1 MAGEEERIE
10 PAHALPGA
18 TASRFRP
25 HGRTE
30 MWAEGAI
37 VHVLAEGP
45 FNREGIDAFSQEMLA
60 LYRRLPSGSRFV
72 HITEVRGAMLGT
84 PDAWE
89 RLSEHLATGLKLGIP
104 LLGTAWVAA
113 ADVDGRT
120 LMLPRAEQVFA
131 QAGRRFAA
139 FETMEEAELWAR
151 RLLAS

>member
-1 MAGEEERIE
+1 MTGGEEGRNLD
-10 PAHALPGA
+10 PATWRHP
-18 TASRFRP
+18 RFRP

-45 FNREGIDAFSQEMLA
+45 FNREGIDAFSSEMLD
-60 LYRRLPSGSRFV
+60 LYRRLPAGSRFV
-72 HITEVRGAMLGT
+72 NITEVRGAMLGT

-89 RLSEHLATGLKLGIP
+89 RLSEHLASGAKLGLP

-113 ADVDGRT
+113 PDVDGRT
-120 LMLPRAEQVFA
+120 LMLPRAAAAFA
-131 QAGRRFAA
+131 QAGRRFEA
-139 FETMEEAELWAR
+139 FETMEAAELWAR

>member
-1 MAGEEERIE
+1 MTGEDERVE
-10 PAHALPGA
+10 FGQPMPGA
-18 TASRFRP
+18 AASRFRP
-25 HGRTE
+25 HGRTQ

-60 LYRRLPSGSRFV
+60 LYRRLPAGSRFV

-120 LMLPRAEQVFA
+120 LMLPRAEQVFT

-151 RLLAS
+151 QLLAS